1 MAWANHGVLKSFSIP
16 FGGHNCNCAVSVI
29 KCDRR
34 SDNSEPFLLFVH
46 VISLKSGATSTL
58 MKSKCVAAVATIT
71 SLILKGLYFYVMLS
85 AEYQSGLLPTAPG
98 DRANV
103 PTFLFFF
110 SFSFSISFSLF
121 ICDSLFTKGEN

>member
-1 MAWANHGVLKSFSIP
+1 
-16 FGGHNCNCAVSVI
+16 
-29 KCDRR
+29 
-34 SDNSEPFLLFVH
+34 
-46 VISLKSGATSTL
+46 

-103 PTFLFFF
+103 PTLFF
-110 SFSFSISFSLF
+110 SFSFHSASLF
-121 ICDSLFTKGEN
+121 ICDSLFTKGKN